1 MRFCQ
6 VCNLTS
12 RKGSITMSM
21 YEDRIKRINKEIAS
35 LEDKI
40 AKELDTQSKN
50 HKSIS
55 SVDKSITKS
64 TSITSA
70 RQKDRKINNLQDGIA
85 KAQSNIAKL
94 RNTLA
99 SKRSDLSTAED
110 RLRKEQEKQ
119 DDKRRKTELEHEK
132 KLTREARA
140 RQQILPATPE
150 LRQFT
155 ESVELSGGQDK
166 EHDVFIAHASED
178 KKDFV
183 EPLAHLLRE
192 IGLNVWYDDFTLRYG
207 LSLRQQID
215 KGILNSRRGVVVIS
229 HAFFSKDWPQTEF
242 DGMMSIQMDDGTPF
256 VFPIWHD
263 IGKADVAK
271 RSPTLAGIFAASTSV
286 LDIEQMAAAVAESV
300 PGFEPR
306 SLDEPEINVEA
317 SELDAEERTLL
328 RGLMNINRRIF
339 KYWYDVAHNYWFEGA
354 SAWERPVDPEDALAN
369 AQNAKDYEDLVEARD
384 EIGVFASDEILKL
397 ADSMAERIGNCQ
409 KRLLYE
415 VQRYGISDPKAQGPL
430 WREAQAGTRE
440 TFKSQNTE
448 AFYLSLQEH
457 IREQLKR

>member
-1 MRFCQ
+1 M
-6 VCNLTS
+6 
-12 RKGSITMSM
+12 TMSM
-21 YEDRIKRINKEIAS
+21 YEGRIKRLSREIAS

-40 AKELDTQSKN
+40 AKELNVQSKN
-50 HKSIS
+50 QKSIS
-55 SVDKSITKS
+55 LVAKSITKN
-64 TSITSA
+64 TSVASA
-70 RQKDRKINNLQDGIA
+70 RQKDGKINNLQDGIA
-85 KAQSNIAKL
+85 KAQSNVAKL
-94 RNTLA
+94 RKTLA

-110 RLRKEQEKQ
+110 RFRKEQEKH

-132 KLTREARA
+132 KLTREARD
-140 RQQILPATPE
+140 RQQILPAIPE

-155 ESVELSGGQDK
+155 ENVELTEGQDK
-166 EHDVFIAHASED
+166 EYDVFIAHASED

-183 EPLAHLLRE
+183 EPLARLLRE
-192 IGLNVWYDDFTLRYG
+192 IGLNVWYDDFALRYG

-229 HAFFSKDWPQTEF
+229 HAFFSKQWPQAEL
-242 DGMMSIQMDDGTPF
+242 DGMMSIEMGDGTPF
-256 VFPIWHD
+256 IFPIWHD
-263 IGKADVAK
+263 IGKDDVAK
-271 RSPTLAGIFAASTSV
+271 RSPTLSGIFAASTSA

-300 PGFEPR
+300 PGFESK
-306 SLDEPEINVEA
+306 SLNEPEIDVAA

-339 KYWYDVAHNYWFEGA
+339 KYWYNVAHNYWFEGA

-369 AQNAKDYEDLVEARD
+369 ARDAKDYDDLVEARD
-384 EIGVFASDEILKL
+384 EIEVFASDEILEL
-397 ADSMAERIGNCQ
+397 ADSMAERIGSCQ

-430 WREAQAGTRE
+430 WREAQAEVRG